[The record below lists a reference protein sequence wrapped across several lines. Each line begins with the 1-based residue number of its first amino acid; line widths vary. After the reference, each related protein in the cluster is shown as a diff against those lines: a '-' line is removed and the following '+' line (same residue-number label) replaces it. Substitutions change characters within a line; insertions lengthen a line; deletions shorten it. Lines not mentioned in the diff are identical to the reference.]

1 MPLENV
7 PVFFHTQ
14 KFGTTRNY
22 SECFLSILR
31 FFAPLSF
38 WFHLFLFLPALIF
51 LAGSEKEFFFFKS
64 TWLLWFFLASFRESP
79 PRTAPLS
86 VFTPFGIYQQITL
99 WLKTSSASHPQQK
112 IINKPNWTLLLLA
125 NIWFLSFLWQIPHF
139 FPPFGFYV
147 YFLWYKIFIFIINE
161 YLLRSHHWS
170 LTKNQP
176 GDLLYR
182 IQVKTPNLETD

>member
-1 MPLENV
+1 MFPQHLEILCSF
-7 PVFFHTQ
+7 VFLV
-14 KFGTTRNY
+14 
-22 SECFLSILR
+22 SLVSLSPSSNFSCRLR
-31 FFAPLSF
+31 ER
-38 WFHLFLFLPALIF
+38 I
-51 LAGSEKEFFFFKS
+51 FFFKS

-79 PRTAPLS
+79 PRTAPPS

-99 WLKTSSASHPQQK
+99 WLKTSSASRPQQK

-139 FPPFGFYV
+139 FPPLGFYV